1 MSSERYELTQDEL
14 EALLERVESTMELIT
29 DKKKRVNSEEHRY
42 WMTRT
47 RSELN
52 DARGFIQEMEKEA
65 RAAPAQ
71 YRNEMLTKVRQYREE
86 TAKLQNKL
94 KKIGELAVSDNQHTD
109 QDTSNGDNSLRMTA
123 GERLKQRVMKGTES
137 LDRTSQSIE
146 RSTQLA
152 VENEEIGDA
161 IISDLGQQ
169 RETLERSRARLQET
183 NAELSRGRRILIR
196 LKVSTLYNKILLL
209 FIIIIELC
217 ILAAL
222 IYWKF
227 FS

>member
-1 MSSERYELTQDEL
+1 M
-14 EALLERVESTMELIT
+14 
-29 DKKKRVNSEEHRY
+29 
-42 WMTRT
+42 
-47 RSELN
+47 
-52 DARGFIQEMEKEA
+52 G
-65 RAAPAQ
+65 
-71 YRNEMLTKVRQYREE
+71 
-86 TAKLQNKL
+86 KLQNKL
-94 KKIGELAVSDNQHTD
+94 KKIGESAVSDNQHTD
-109 QDTSNGDNSLRMTA
+109 VDTSNGDNSLRMTA

>member
-1 MSSERYELTQDEL
+1 MNFDL
-14 EALLERVESTMELIT
+14 
-29 DKKKRVNSEEHRY
+29 
-42 WMTRT
+42 
-47 RSELN
+47 
-52 DARGFIQEMEKEA
+52 FI
-65 RAAPAQ
+65 
-71 YRNEMLTKVRQYREE
+71 
-86 TAKLQNKL
+86 
-94 KKIGELAVSDNQHTD
+94 
-109 QDTSNGDNSLRMTA
+109 
-123 GERLKQRVMKGTES
+123 
-137 LDRTSQSIE
+137 